1 MFYPILSYYYYRYT
15 SAKYTLLTFLP
26 FNLLEQFRRLANAY
40 FLLILIVCYI
50 LYVKGATPVNPSAWI
65 LSVVFIF
72 GVTMIKQGYE
82 DFQRHR
88 NDRYNK
94 HIYIFY
100 TSIQRIFS
108 SAFYDYLNNL
118 NNLFCFRKTN
128 KRPVRL
134 LKNMAEIDSTAEQIC
149 VGDIIVLTEDD
160 IVPCDAVI
168 LSTSNDAHQVI

>member
-1 MFYPILSYYYYRYT
+1 MKIS
-15 SAKYTLLTFLP
+15 
-26 FNLLEQFRRLANAY
+26 ND
-40 FLLILIVCYI
+40 IV
-50 LYVKGATPVNPSAWI
+50 
-65 LSVVFIF
+65 
-72 GVTMIKQGYE
+72 MIGIIS
-82 DFQRHR
+82 
-88 NDRYNK
+88 
-94 HIYIFY
+94 IYIY
-100 TSIQRIFS
+100 SIPLSKEYFS
-108 SAFYDYLNNL
+108 SAFYGYLNNL

>member
-1 MFYPILSYYYYRYT
+1 MKIS
-15 SAKYTLLTFLP
+15 
-26 FNLLEQFRRLANAY
+26 ND
-40 FLLILIVCYI
+40 IV
-50 LYVKGATPVNPSAWI
+50 
-65 LSVVFIF
+65 
-72 GVTMIKQGYE
+72 MIGIIS
-82 DFQRHR
+82 
-88 NDRYNK
+88 
-94 HIYIFY
+94 IYIFY

-168 LSTSNDAHQVI
+168 LSTSNDSHQVI

>member
-1 MFYPILSYYYYRYT
+1 MKIS
-15 SAKYTLLTFLP
+15 
-26 FNLLEQFRRLANAY
+26 ND
-40 FLLILIVCYI
+40 IV
-50 LYVKGATPVNPSAWI
+50 
-65 LSVVFIF
+65 
-72 GVTMIKQGYE
+72 MIGIIS
-82 DFQRHR
+82 
-88 NDRYNK
+88 
-94 HIYIFY
+94 IYIY
-100 TSIQRIFS
+100 SIPLSKFS

>member
-1 MFYPILSYYYYRYT
+1 
-15 SAKYTLLTFLP
+15 
-26 FNLLEQFRRLANAY
+26 
-40 FLLILIVCYI
+40 
-50 LYVKGATPVNPSAWI
+50 
-65 LSVVFIF
+65 
-72 GVTMIKQGYE
+72 MIKQGYE

-94 HIYIFY
+94 HIYIY
-100 TSIQRIFS
+100 SIPLS
-108 SAFYDYLNNL
+108 KEYAFYDYLNNL

-168 LSTSNDAHQVI
+168 LSTSNDSHQVI

>member
-1 MFYPILSYYYYRYT
+1 
-15 SAKYTLLTFLP
+15 
-26 FNLLEQFRRLANAY
+26 
-40 FLLILIVCYI
+40 
-50 LYVKGATPVNPSAWI
+50 
-65 LSVVFIF
+65 
-72 GVTMIKQGYE
+72 MIGIIS
-82 DFQRHR
+82 
-88 NDRYNK
+88 
-94 HIYIFY
+94 IYIY
-100 TSIQRIFS
+100 SIPLS
-108 SAFYDYLNNL
+108 KEYSAFYDYLNNL

>member
-1 MFYPILSYYYYRYT
+1 MKIS
-15 SAKYTLLTFLP
+15 
-26 FNLLEQFRRLANAY
+26 ND
-40 FLLILIVCYI
+40 IV
-50 LYVKGATPVNPSAWI
+50 
-65 LSVVFIF
+65 
-72 GVTMIKQGYE
+72 MIGIIS
-82 DFQRHR
+82 
-88 NDRYNK
+88 
-94 HIYIFY
+94 IYIY
-100 TSIQRIFS
+100 SIPLSKEYFS

-168 LSTSNDAHQVI
+168 LSTSNDSHQVI

>member
-1 MFYPILSYYYYRYT
+1 
-15 SAKYTLLTFLP
+15 
-26 FNLLEQFRRLANAY
+26 
-40 FLLILIVCYI
+40 
-50 LYVKGATPVNPSAWI
+50 
-65 LSVVFIF
+65 
-72 GVTMIKQGYE
+72 MIKQGYE

-94 HIYIFY
+94 HIYILY
-100 TSIQRIFS
+100 LYPKNI
-108 SAFYDYLNNL
+108 AFYDYLKNL

-168 LSTSNDAHQVI
+168 LSTSNDSHQVI